1 LSGGWTLALNPAT
14 GGAFSQSV
22 FGAQNHTFLNINN
35 QAISGIALSGT
46 GSVSVVTGGSAN
58 YTFGISQTGVGTVAI
73 QQMNLP
79 GNYSGGRVTWI
90 QRR

>member
-1 LSGGWTLALNPAT
+1 MALNPAT
-14 GGAFSQSV
+14 GGAFSQSF

-35 QAISGIALSGT
+35 QAISGIALGGT

-58 YTFGISQTGVGTVAI
+58 YTFIVSQTLGGSGTIAQI
-73 QQMNLP
+73 NPP
-79 GNYSGGRVTWI
+79 GSFTGSRLTWI